1 MSTVVGGRLM
11 GFPSMGAPKSLMLS
25 IVKGLFEV
33 PYLGKLL
40 VMVGFLKSLTGIHS
54 KGDQARFRLI
64 SRNKF
69 IEWESY
75 FNEGFHLGHI
85 CHVYTRGN

>member
-40 VMVGFLKSLTGIHS
+40 VMVGF
-54 KGDQARFRLI
+54 
-64 SRNKF
+64 
-69 IEWESY
+69 
-75 FNEGFHLGHI
+75 
-85 CHVYTRGN
+85 